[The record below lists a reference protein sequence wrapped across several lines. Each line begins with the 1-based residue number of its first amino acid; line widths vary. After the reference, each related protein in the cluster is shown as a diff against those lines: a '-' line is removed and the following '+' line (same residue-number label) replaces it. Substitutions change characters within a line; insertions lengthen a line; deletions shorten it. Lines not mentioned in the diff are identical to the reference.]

1 MTEIHVI
8 DPQVGHSEVVAKAAR
23 ILTEGGLVA
32 FPTETV
38 YGLGVR
44 ADLPEAVSRL
54 RTVKGRSADKALT
67 VHLGNPEEAARFVP
81 QLSGLAKR
89 FIRKGWPGP
98 LTLVIPVEDPSQA
111 EIMKGRNGATSSV
124 LYYDGTIG
132 LRCPDD
138 PIAAALLRSVQAPVV
153 ATSAN
158 AAGNAAPQSGQDVL
172 RELDDQLDLLIDAG
186 RTRYARPSTVVKV
199 TEAGH
204 AILREGVLDARIIEK
219 MAVLRLLFVCTGN
232 TCRSPMA
239 AALAERMFAERLGC
253 EPSALPARGIV
264 VSSAGTSGG
273 RGGASE
279 GAIEAMARRGLDLSG
294 HRSSALTVDIIRQA
308 DYIFTMTRSHLETVL
323 TLSPEAS
330 ERVGLLLDG
339 QDVADPI
346 GGGEGEYESCARLI
360 EEGVRT
366 RLADIEP

>member
-239 AALAERMFAERLGC
+239 AGLTRKILADRVGC
-253 EPSALPARGIV
+253 APGDLPARGIMV
-264 VSSAGTSGG
+264 ESAGTAGG
-273 RGGASE
+273 WGGAAE
-279 GAIEAMARRGLDLSG
+279 HAVAVMARHG
-294 HRSSALTVDIIRQA
+294 VDIS
-308 DYIFTMTRSHLETVL
+308 DHLSAPLLAETVL
-323 TLSPEAS
+323 AADHVFVMTRAHRAAVLDVCSSAAN
-330 ERVGLLLDG
+330 RVRLLAGDE
-339 QDVADPI
+339 DIADPI
-346 GGGEGEYESCARLI
+346 GGSVEDYESCARII
-360 EEGVRT
+360 EGGLEQ
-366 RLADIEP
+366 RLNEVEL